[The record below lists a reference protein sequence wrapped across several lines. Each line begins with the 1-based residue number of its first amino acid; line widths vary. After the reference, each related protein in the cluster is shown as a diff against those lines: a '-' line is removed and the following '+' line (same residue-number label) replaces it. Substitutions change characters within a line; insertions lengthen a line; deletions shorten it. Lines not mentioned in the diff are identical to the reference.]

1 MDKVYTYTGY
11 EVRTYPDGD
20 KDIIQDICLSSKDFS
35 TDKGI
40 TAGSSLDDVTA
51 AYGNDY
57 KLTGK
62 MYKYYQ
68 SDTGYIYFFIM
79 NDVVKYFGYAIDASN

>member
-1 MDKVYTYTGY
+1 M
-11 EVRTYPDGD
+11 
-20 KDIIQDICLSSKDFS
+20 
-35 TDKGI
+35 
-40 TAGSSLDDVTA
+40 DDVTA